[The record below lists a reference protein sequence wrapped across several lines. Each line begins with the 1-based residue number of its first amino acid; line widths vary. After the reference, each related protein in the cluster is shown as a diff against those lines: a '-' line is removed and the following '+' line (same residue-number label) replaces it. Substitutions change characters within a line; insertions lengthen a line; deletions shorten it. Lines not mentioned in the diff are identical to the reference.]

1 LSDYP
6 NFSHRL
12 RESFV
17 LTTATQDPLSP
28 FPATI
33 IRRFCACGTKNHCRC
48 DLPPARSGW
57 TVEGLVELRQL
68 MREHASLET
77 VALLTGASRR
87 ECNVALNALVG
98 RTPAHAL
105 AALEARKT
113 RQCGRNARGQRGVA
127 C

>member
-1 LSDYP
+1 M
-6 NFSHRL
+6 
-12 RESFV
+12 
-17 LTTATQDPLSP
+17 LTTATRQPQRP
-28 FPATI
+28 FPAAI
-33 IRRFCACGTKNHCRC
+33 VRKFCACGATNRCRC
-48 DLPPARSGW
+48 DLPPGRSGW
-57 TVEGLVELRQL
+57 TVEGLTELRQL

-113 RQCGRNARGQRGVA
+113 RQCGREARGQRSAA

>member
-1 LSDYP
+1 
-6 NFSHRL
+6 L

-17 LTTATQDPLSP
+17 LTTTTPDPHSR

-33 IRRFCACGTKNHCRC
+33 VRRFCACGARNRCRC

-113 RQCGRNARGQRGVA
+113 RQCGRDARCQRGAA